1 MSLRAMCDRLAG
13 SLSVARW
20 LSFALV
26 AVRAG
31 LKITTR
37 RVTADPGYRR
47 VGRVSRVGAH
57 WAHFAFHGRR
67 LAGSLADAQLATQGT
82 GPRGVFQ
89 QPEQLSVKALH

>member
-1 MSLRAMCDRLAG
+1 MSPRAMCDHPAVHG

-31 LKITTR
+31 LKIATR

-57 WAHFAFHGRR
+57 WA
-67 LAGSLADAQLATQGT
+67 
-82 GPRGVFQ
+82 RG
-89 QPEQLSVKALH
+89 